1 MKRNLIFL
9 GCFLCCIYTTTV
21 VSGQA
26 PAKRLY
32 VAIDDHTDYMWT
44 ADEAKYDSAFVQMLD
59 YYLFQIDS
67 TKNLPADFQARFNT
81 DGSLWLKAYAKYRSP
96 QQFNKLIA
104 ALKSGHLSSPLNMLV
119 SCYGGQPTEAVLR
132 GMYYTGQL
140 ERKYKLRFTLAGS
153 MENNT
158 LPLGLSALWAGAGA
172 KYSWKGIG
180 GYGSQMSYAMRTKR
194 KHQMYR
200 SNGLDGSGVLMKWY
214 AYDES
219 KTAPLGG
226 YAECRLH
233 IKYKNLEQ
241 DLSHVIKTLDTFCN
255 TPSTYPYNIGGAF
268 GFGHDDLETFVA
280 PAFINAAKQASN
292 PNRKVRVSNIEDFFK
307 DFEKTYPNIPSQ
319 SVSYG
324 NEWDLLPASMNE
336 ITAKVRRATEKLRTA
351 EALASIV
358 SLKAPSFMNTFAK
371 AKDEAWESL
380 GVYWEH
386 NWTGDGPV
394 SRKSRADWQIKRQ
407 ELLTDYVDTLF
418 NTSVKKLS
426 QQITKTA
433 ENSFYVFNAL
443 SWERTDIVDL
453 IYDGSLPVKVIDQA
467 TQTEVPSQLVEKA
480 GKKYIRM
487 LAQNI
492 PSVGYKLFEIKQG
505 SPAAS
510 LPVAATVNGAYFSN
524 AYYRLL
530 LTKSGA
536 IKELY
541 DSLANSRQLIKSTD
555 GRYANDLGGN
565 DDGEELQ
572 IENAGPVSVTL
583 KAVSKNPVLH
593 TVRVT
598 LFAAVPRIEIED
610 SIQQNFA
617 DVNTWAF
624 SFDLKNQT
632 TSHEELGAILK
643 VKKES
648 RGGHYADD
656 NARYDWQTFNHFV
669 NLSEPGYGIT
679 LSNMDCSFF
688 KLGKSTV
695 DSLWESSAQINAL
708 AGGNIDKKVEDNDL
722 LGILNQNGQTNFQYQ
737 FAITTNQT
745 AFNATNAMKFS
756 LAHQNPLLASPVTGA
771 IKPNS
776 ATSFSLLNS
785 SHPGVILWSVKPAE
799 ETGNG
804 LIARFWNMENSSVK
818 PTLSFARSIVSAW
831 KTSHIETNEKML
843 KPLQGKLGLNFGANQ
858 INTYRLFL
866 PMNVSGK

>member
-1 MKRNLIFL
+1 MKKNIIFL
-9 GCFLCCIYTTTV
+9 SCIWCCIFTTSF
-21 VSGQA
+21 VSLKAQV
-26 PAKRLY
+26 KKLY
-32 VAIDDHTDYMWT
+32 LAIDDHTDYMWT

-132 GMYYTGQL
+132 GMYYAGQL

-158 LPLGLSALWAGAGA
+158 LPLGVSALWAGSGA

-180 GYGSQMSYAMRTKR
+180 GYGSQMSYSMRTKR
-194 KHQMYR
+194 KYQMYR
-200 SNGLDGSGVLMKWY
+200 SNGLDGSGVIMKWY

-233 IKYKNLEQ
+233 MKYKNVED
-241 DLSHVIKTLDTFCN
+241 DLFKVINTLDTFCN
-255 TPSTYPYNIGGAF
+255 TTSTYPYKIAGAF

-280 PAFINAAKQASN
+280 PAFINAAQLASTST
-292 PNRKVRVSNIEDFFK
+292 RKVRVSNIEDFFK
-307 DFEKTYPNIPSQ
+307 DFEKNYPSIPSQ
-319 SVSYG
+319 SVSFG

-336 ITAKVRRATEKLRTA
+336 TTAKVRRATEKLRIA
-351 EALASIV
+351 EAMAAIV
-358 SLKAPSFMNTFAK
+358 SLKEPSFMNRFAK

-386 NWTGDGPV
+386 NWTADGPV
-394 SRKSRADWQIKRQ
+394 SRKTRANWQIKRQ
-407 ELLTDYVDTLF
+407 ELLTNYVDTLF
-418 NTSVKKLS
+418 NASAKKLS
-426 QQITKTA
+426 QQITKNV

-443 SWERTDIVDL
+443 SWERADVVDVV
-453 IYDGSLPVKVIDQA
+453 YSGALPIKVIDQA
-467 TQTEVPSQLVEKA
+467 TQKEVPSQVIEKL
-480 GKKYIRM
+480 GKKYIRI
-487 LAQNI
+487 LAEKI
-492 PSVGYKLFEIKQG
+492 PSVGYKLFQIKQG
-505 SPAAS
+505 TPEPLPIAAKIS
-510 LPVAATVNGAYFSN
+510 GAYFSN

-530 LTKSGA
+530 LSKSGA

-541 DSLANSRQLIKSTD
+541 DSLANGRQLVKLTN
-555 GRYANDLGGN
+555 GKYANDLGGN
-565 DDGEELQ
+565 GEGEELQ

-598 LFAAVPRIEIED
+598 LFASIPRIEIED
-610 SIQQNFA
+610 SIQQNFS
-617 DVNTWAF
+617 DVTTWAF
-624 SFDLKNQT
+624 SFDLNSQT

-643 VKKES
+643 VKKEYK
-648 RGGHYADD
+648 GGHYADD

-669 NLSEPGYGIT
+669 NLSESNYGVT

-688 KLGKSTV
+688 KLGNSSV
-695 DSLWESSAQINAL
+695 DSLCESSSQINAL
-708 AGGNIDKKVEDNDL
+708 AGGNIDKKLEDKGI
-722 LGILNQNGQTNFQYQ
+722 LGILNQNGQKDFQYQ

-745 AFNATNAMKFS
+745 PFNATNAIKFS

-785 SHPGVILWSVKPAE
+785 SHPAVILWSIKPAE

-804 LIARFWNMENSSVK
+804 LIARFWNTQNSSVN
-818 PTLSFARSIVSAW
+818 PTLSFNKPVLSAW

-843 KPLQGKLGLNFGANQ
+843 KTLKGKLGLNFGAHQ
-858 INTYRLFL
+858 IKTYRVYLL
-866 PMNVSGK
+866 MNASGK

>member
-67 TKNLPADFQARFNT
+67 TKKLPADFQARFNT

-336 ITAKVRRATEKLRTA
+336 TTAKVRRAIEKLRTA
-351 EALASIV
+351 EALAAIV
-358 SLKAPSFMNTFAK
+358 SLKAPSFMNAFAK

-443 SWERTDIVDL
+443 SWERTDVVDL

-505 SPAAS
+505 STAAA
-510 LPVAATVNGAYFSN
+510 LPVAARVNGAYFSN

-541 DSLANSRQLIKSTD
+541 DSLANSRQLIKLTD

-598 LFAAVPRIEIED
+598 LFASVPRIEIED

-669 NLSEPGYGIT
+669 NLSEPNYGIT
-679 LSNMDCSFF
+679 LSNVDCSFF
-688 KLGKSTV
+688 KLGNSTV
-695 DSLWESSAQINAL
+695 DSLWESSAQIHAL
-708 AGGNIDKKVEDNDL
+708 AGGNVDRKLEDKGI
-722 LGILNQNGQTNFQYQ
+722 LGILNQNGQKDFQYQ

-745 AFNATNAMKFS
+745 PFNASNAMKFS
-756 LAHQNPLLASPVTGA
+756 LAHQNPLLASTVTGA
-771 IKPNS
+771 VKLNS

-785 SHPGVILWSVKPAE
+785 SNPAVILWSVKPAE

-804 LIARFWNMENSSVK
+804 LIARFWNMENSPVK
-818 PTLSFARSIVSAW
+818 PTLSFASPIVNAW

-866 PMNVSGK
+866 LMSQYGK

>member
-9 GCFLCCIYTTTV
+9 GCFMCCIYTTSV
-21 VSGQA
+21 VSAQA

-44 ADEAKYDSAFVQMLD
+44 ANEAKYDSAFVQMLD

-336 ITAKVRRATEKLRTA
+336 TTAKMRRATEKLRTA
-351 EALASIV
+351 EAMASIV
-358 SLKAPSFMNTFAK
+358 SLKDPSFMNAFTK
-371 AKDEAWESL
+371 AKEDAWESF

-407 ELLTDYVDTLF
+407 ELLSNYVDTLY
-418 NTSVKKLS
+418 NNSVNKLAR
-426 QQITKTA
+426 QINKTA
-433 ENSFYVFNAL
+433 ENTFYVFNAL
-443 SWERTDIVDL
+443 SWERTDVVDL
-453 IYDGSLPVKVIDQA
+453 IYNGKLPVKVIDQA
-467 TQTEVPSQLVEKA
+467 TQTEVPSQLIEKA
-480 GKKYIRM
+480 GKKYIRI
-487 LAQNI
+487 LAENI
-492 PSVGYKLFEIKQG
+492 PSVGYKLFEIRQG
-505 SPAAS
+505 SPAA
-510 LPVAATVNGAYFSN
+510 LPVAANVSGAYFSN

-530 LTKSGA
+530 LSKSGA

-541 DSLANSRQLIKSTD
+541 DSLANSRQLVKLTD

-598 LFAAVPRIEIED
+598 LFASVPRIEIED

-617 DVNTWAF
+617 NVNTWAF

-695 DSLWESSAQINAL
+695 DSLWESSTQINAL
-708 AGGNIDKKVEDNDL
+708 AGGNVDRKLEDKGI
-722 LGILNQNGQTNFQYQ
+722 LGILNQNGQKDFQYQ

-771 IKPNS
+771 VKPNS
-776 ATSFSLLNS
+776 TTSFSLLNS
-785 SHPGVILWSVKPAE
+785 SHPDVILWSVKPAE

-804 LIARFWNMENSSVK
+804 LITRFWNMQNSPVN
-818 PTLSFARSIVSAW
+818 PMLSFARPVLNAW

-843 KPLQGKLGLNFGANQ
+843 RPLKGKLELNFGANQ
-858 INTYRLFL
+858 INTYRVFL
-866 PMNVSGK
+866 AANEPVR

>member
-1 MKRNLIFL
+1 MKIFL
-9 GCFLCCIYTTTV
+9 VTLLAFVTTLATA
-21 VSGQA
+21 QK
-26 PAKRLY
+26 KRLY
-32 VAIDDHTDYMWT
+32 IAVDDHTDYMWT

-67 TKNLPADFQARFNT
+67 TENLPADFQARFNT

-336 ITAKVRRATEKLRTA
+336 TTAKVRRATEKLRTA
-351 EALASIV
+351 EALAAIV

-394 SRKSRADWQIKRQ
+394 PRKSRADWQIKRQ

-443 SWERTDIVDL
+443 SWERTDVVDL

-505 SPAAS
+505 STAAA
-510 LPVAATVNGAYFSN
+510 LPVAARVNGAYFSN

-722 LGILNQNGQTNFQYQ
+722 LGILNQNGQTDFQYQ
-737 FAITTNQT
+737 FAITTNQN

-785 SHPGVILWSVKPAE
+785 SHPAVILWSVKPAE

-818 PTLSFARSIVSAW
+818 PTLSFARPIVSAW

-866 PMNVSGK
+866 LMNVSGK

>member
-1 MKRNLIFL
+1 MKCNSYLTRL
-9 GCFLCCIYTTTV
+9 LCVCSCITFFACT
-21 VSGQA
+21 QA
-26 PAKRLY
+26 QVKKLY
-32 VAIDDHTDYMWT
+32 LAIDDHTDYMWT
-44 ADEAKYDSAFVQMLD
+44 ADEATYDAAFVQMLD
-59 YYLFQIDS
+59 YYLLQIDS
-67 TKNLPADFQARFNT
+67 TRKLPADFQARFNT
-81 DGSLWLKAYAKYRSP
+81 DGSLWLKAYAKYRTP
-96 QQFNKLIA
+96 RQFDKLIA
-104 ALKSGHLSSPLNMLV
+104 ALKSGHLSSPLTMLV

-132 GMYYTGQL
+132 GMYYAGQL
-140 ERKYKLRFTLAGS
+140 ERKYKLRFKLAGS

-194 KHQMYR
+194 RHQMYR

-219 KTAPLGG
+219 KTGSLGG

-233 IKYKNLEQ
+233 MKYKNLEQ

-280 PAFINAAKQASN
+280 PPFITAAQQTSTLT
-292 PNRKVRVSNIEDFFK
+292 RKVRVSNIEDFFK

-319 SVSYG
+319 AVSFG

-336 ITAKVRRATEKLRTA
+336 TTAKVRRATEKLRTA
-351 EALASIV
+351 EALAAIV
-358 SLKAPSFMNTFAK
+358 SLKAPSFMNAFAK

-394 SRKSRADWQIKRQ
+394 SRKTRADWQIKRQ
-407 ELLTDYVDTLF
+407 ELLTSYVDTLY
-418 NTSVKKLS
+418 NSSVNKLAS
-426 QQITKTA
+426 QITKTA

-453 IYDGSLPVKVIDQA
+453 IYEGSLPVKVIDQA
-467 TQTEVPSQLVEKA
+467 TKKEVPSQLVEKA
-480 GKKYIRM
+480 GKKYIRI
-487 LAQNI
+487 LAESI
-492 PSVGYKLFEIKQG
+492 PAVGYKLFEIRQG
-505 SPAAS
+505 KPAA
-510 LPVAATVNGAYFSN
+510 LPAAANVSGAYFSN
-524 AYYRLL
+524 AWYRLL
-530 LTKSGA
+530 LSKSGA

-541 DSLANSRQLIKSTD
+541 DSLANSRQLIKVTD
-555 GRYANDLGGN
+555 GKYANDLGGN
-565 DDGEELQ
+565 DDGEALQ

-598 LFAAVPRIEIED
+598 LFASVPRIEIED
-610 SIQQNFA
+610 SIQQNFS
-617 DVNTWAF
+617 DVTTWAF
-624 SFDLKNQT
+624 SFNLNNQT
-632 TSHEELGAILK
+632 TSHEELGAIMK

-669 NLSEPGYGIT
+669 NVSDSGYGVT

-688 KLGKSTV
+688 KLGNSTV

-708 AGGNIDKKVEDNDL
+708 AGGNIDKKLEDKGI
-722 LGILNQNGQTNFQYQ
+722 LGILNQNGQKDFQYQ
-737 FAITTNQT
+737 FAITTNHA
-745 AFNATNAMKFS
+745 AFNAVDAMKFS

-771 IKPNS
+771 IRPNS
-776 ATSFSLLNS
+776 TNGFSLLNIS
-785 SHPGVILWSVKPAE
+785 NPAVILWSVKPAE

-804 LIARFWNMENSSVK
+804 FITRFWNMENGSVN
-818 PTLSFARSIVSAW
+818 PTLSFARPIISAW

-866 PMNVSGK
+866 PAGQSGK